1 MDIRSLRYF
10 TETIRLGSFT
20 DAANHL
26 GVTQSTISK
35 MVRQLEDEVGE
46 TLLLR
51 EPRGLTLTDIGSV
64 VYHRGREILMALQ
77 QLEQEIR
84 DTQSVARGTLALGM
98 PPMINLLFTGA
109 LKQFR
114 QKYPSIDLKLHECTG
129 PEVEHLVA
137 SGELA
142 AGMTVLPVETHDD
155 VAIAKV
161 AAHQVWAITGQDNM
175 AGTADTLALRSLA
188 NKPLIL
194 LNDDFALTRL
204 LRHNLAKAD
213 IESQIGAQ
221 SGQWDWTVAMAR
233 AGMGIALLPEPFVQ
247 RINIEGLSCKP
258 ISQPAIWWEI
268 ALLWNKRRVSH
279 ALSAWLDV
287 CQNVL
292 GGEWPDP
299 DEQ

>member
-20 DAANHL
+20 EAANTL

-46 TLLLR
+46 ALLLR
-51 EPRGLTLTDIGSV
+51 EIKGLALTDIGSV
-64 VYHRGREILMALQ
+64 VYNRGREILTALQ

-84 DTQSVARGTLALGM
+84 ETQSVARGTLALGM
-98 PPMINLLFTGA
+98 PPMINLLFTEV

-114 QKYPSIDLKLHECTG
+114 EKYPQIDLKLHECTG
-129 PEVEHLVA
+129 QEVEHRVA

-142 AGMTVLPVETHDD
+142 AGMTVLPVEAREDI
-155 VAIAKV
+155 AIAKV
-161 AAHQVWAITGQDNM
+161 TAHRVWAIAAQDEM
-175 AGTADTLALRSLA
+175 TGTADTVALRSLGQ
-188 NKPLIL
+188 KPLIL

-204 LRHNLAKAD
+204 LRRHFARAG
-213 IESQIGAQ
+213 IEPQIGAQ

-247 RINIEGLSCKP
+247 RINVEGLTCKP

-279 ALSAWLDV
+279 ALNAWLDV
-287 CQNVL
+287 CRNVL